1 MVFDHFRVLKAG
13 IRLLSANTPGLYPQ
27 PRCVRMFGVF
37 CNKLDCVT
45 PNGAGSGLE
54 AESGT
59 SGQDSGLSF

>member
-1 MVFDHFRVLKAG
+1 MQDPSAQCQHTRPLPPSAPGVLE
-13 IRLLSANTPGLYPQ
+13 
-27 PRCVRMFGVF
+27 MFGVF